1 MLVELVAQ
9 LQQGFAEQDAKTVAS
24 FYAKDAV
31 FLLPG
36 RPPLIGRDAIEI
48 AVCTDFHDAA
58 FGLDLRVLD
67 ERGSDDFRYVLGS
80 LSAQFTDPTSQLAQ
94 TAPGHFVQIWRR
106 SSQGSWHIIC
116 DISCPGEPALTTAEV
131 GAIDPVHTT

>member
-1 MLVELVAQ
+1 MLAELMAR

-24 FYAKDAV
+24 FYAEDAV

-36 RPPLIGRDAIEI
+36 RPPLVGRDAIEI

-67 ERGSDDFRYVLGS
+67 ERGSDDFRYVLRS
-80 LSAQFTDPTSQLAQ
+80 LIARFTDP
-94 TAPGHFVQIWRR
+94 
-106 SSQGSWHIIC
+106 SS
-116 DISCPGEPALTTAEV
+116 
-131 GAIDPVHTT
+131 